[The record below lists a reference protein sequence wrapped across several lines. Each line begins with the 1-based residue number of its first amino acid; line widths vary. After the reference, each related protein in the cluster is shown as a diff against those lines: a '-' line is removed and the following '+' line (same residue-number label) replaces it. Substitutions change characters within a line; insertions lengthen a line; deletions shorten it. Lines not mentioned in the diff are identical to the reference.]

1 MIFLSEVRKEG
12 IGPMKILTK
21 KNGIALVAV
30 LTILLVLTL
39 LLPVMFN
46 MTEDALSGAVSGE
59 DRQKASYYARSM
71 VEMTVSAFEDLY
83 DAAEEDKKE
92 NINSTYLQIMNS
104 FKNIPS
110 GEKSKTMKAQTVY
123 IYKSKDETPSLSVDD
138 QDDINKVNEYI
149 KYFTSEDTSG
159 DYEYLGKADCD
170 IIYEK
175 AEEYYETKYNAETGV
190 FETSLM
196 TDSNAAEIYKDY
208 IKNAREEGSVQGE
221 TDTRYSKLEQE
232 KVTFVGTAVVKGEKG
247 IRRCVMYLP
256 SKPAEKNW
264 IAPANMESNQI
275 FPDTEKAT
283 SITNLE
289 LPKGFVGDTD
299 AFNNQPVF
307 IFSCVGNMV
316 ISKDNMKIKD
326 KDGNYVDYDKFIED
340 YNNDPL
346 HTADNLKLQNNSANF
361 SLGLHPITKTL
372 KPENDPTFSC
382 VRTNNM
388 RSWARSAQHDNFVA
402 YTATN
407 AIEVDMPINL
417 LINPCRTMRIG
428 DGISPNQSL
437 YKIMCFQAPDI
448 VFKESVN
455 SFMSL
460 YRKEGLTA
468 GLIDYN
474 AYRMS
479 SIILSAPQSTP
490 YSYLNE
496 ERGEVVKA
504 GKVYFLDDAYI
515 WLVPYGEDGSD
526 YSTQTV
532 YYKGKDILLY
542 KFANAGDIF
551 LFNTE
556 VKEKDGSEYAGFSM
570 TGYFMDV
577 LYNKGED
584 KSTAKWWEVV
594 TQMREAIFNMA
605 METFREPTYVEED
618 LKWVGNV
625 KSGTV
630 GATPVVD
637 DFYVVWES

>member
-1 MIFLSEVRKEG
+1 
-12 IGPMKILTK
+12 MKILTK
-21 KNGIALVAV
+21 RNGIALVAV
-30 LTILLVLTL
+30 LTVLLVLTL

-46 MTEDALSGAVSGE
+46 MTENALSGAVSGE
-59 DRQKASYYARSM
+59 DRQRASYYARSM

-83 DAAEEDKKE
+83 DAAEEDKKT
-92 NINSTYLQIMNS
+92 NTDSTYLQIMNS
-104 FKNIPS
+104 FKTIPS
-110 GEKSKTMKAQTVY
+110 GKDSNTMKAQTVY
-123 IYKSKDETPSLSVDD
+123 IYKSKDPTPSLSVED
-138 QDDINKVNEYI
+138 QDDIDEVNEYI

-159 DYEYLGKADCD
+159 DYEYLGKAECD

-196 TDSNAAEIYKDY
+196 TGSDAADIYNTY
-208 IKNAREEGSVQGE
+208 IQNAREKGSIQGE

-232 KVTFVGTAVVKGEKG
+232 KVTFVGTAVVKGKKG

-264 IAPANMESNQI
+264 IAPASMESNQI

-289 LPKGFVGDTD
+289 IPDGFVGDAD
-299 AFNNQPVF
+299 AFKNQPVF

-326 KDGNYVDYDKFIED
+326 EDGNYVDYDEFIED

-346 HTADNLKLQNNSANF
+346 HTADNLKLQNNTANF

-372 KPENDPTFSC
+372 KPENDPSFSC
-382 VRTNNM
+382 VKTNNM
-388 RSWARSAQHDNFVA
+388 RSWAAFAQRDNFVA

-428 DGISPNQSL
+428 DGISANQSL
-437 YKIMCFQAPDI
+437 YKILCFQAPDI

-460 YRKEGLTA
+460 YRKEGLVA
-468 GLIDYN
+468 GMANYN

-496 ERGEVVKA
+496 QRGEVVKA
-504 GKVYFLDDAYI
+504 GKVYFMDDAYI
-515 WLVPYGEDGSD
+515 WLIPYGEDGSD
-526 YSTQTV
+526 YNTQTV

-542 KFANAGDIF
+542 KFANAGDVF

-556 VKEKDGSEYAGFSM
+556 VKEKDDTEYAGFSM

-577 LYNKGED
+577 LYNKGEA
-584 KSTAKWWEVV
+584 KTTAPWWDFV
-594 TQMREAIFNMA
+594 TRMRGAIFDKA
-605 METFREPTYVEED
+605 METFKNPTYVEED
-618 LKWVGNV
+618 LKWIGNI

-630 GATPVVD
+630 GSTPVVD